1 MKKTYSPSIKLKI
14 ALAAVKNDKTIADI
28 CQEYSVVSSQVY
40 KWKKKL
46 LEDGTSIFE
55 NPSISRTKAQDSEVE
70 KLYNQIGKLTVELNF
85 AKKCAGL

>member
-1 MKKTYSPSIKLKI
+1 MKKTYSTSIKLKI

-46 LEDGTSIFE
+46 LEEGTSIFE